1 MTPASR
7 DEALENIRQRVD
19 IVEMIGRY
27 VKLKKTGSNFVGLCP
42 FHSEKTPSFTV
53 SPHKGFFHCF
63 GCKASGDV
71 FTFLMKMEG
80 KTFPEVLEDLAA
92 RTGVELPRRRPADT
106 RAREIKTRLHTLNE
120 EAAAFF
126 DRTLWEHGQAGGAR
140 EYLEKRGLPETVA
153 RRFRLGYARDDWQ
166 GLTAH
171 LEKKGISLEDAVM
184 VGLVAQGKRGPYD
197 VFRDRLVFPIQD
209 LSGKIAGFGARKL
222 SEKEEGPKYI
232 NSRQSPV
239 YDKSE
244 MFYGLAQARAE
255 VQRASDVVLV
265 EGYFDLLSLVAAGFT
280 NVVATCGTALTER
293 HAQIMRRFTGKV
305 ITVFDADTAGMSA
318 SARSAA
324 TLLTLD
330 LAPFMVK
337 LPSSEDPDSFVRRQ
351 GRDAFSALIS
361 QARPSLEVLTET
373 YLSGAE
379 GDVESRTAALKKMV
393 PLLAACRDD
402 LRRGNYMRWVAER
415 FAVEEEDLRRTVA
428 AAQRG
433 GAKRDLHD
441 ADLPRPKDEAS
452 ATAAPA
458 AAPEE
463 EIMVTLLLLFP
474 RLGKR
479 FTESGIQERF
489 ESAPL
494 RDLTD
499 KIVAAGSFDS
509 PAPYLA
515 AIDDSDLRSRLSERL
530 LDVDAF
536 PEDRAESEMLRCI
549 ASLRRRRIKARLRR
563 MTALI
568 DQAMRAGRQAETQ
581 ELLKDKMRLNRELV
595 SLEEYRGRSA

>member
-19 IVEMIGRY
+19 IVEMVGRY

-53 SPHKGFFHCF
+53 SPRKGFFHCF

-71 FTFLMKMEG
+71 FTFMMKMEG
-80 KTFPEVLEDLAA
+80 KTFPEVIEDLAA
-92 RTGVELPRRRPADT
+92 RTGVELPRRKPADT
-106 RAREIKTRLHTLNE
+106 RSREIKTRLHTLNE

-126 DRTLWEHGQAGGAR
+126 ESTLWEHGQAGR

-171 LEKKGISLEDAVM
+171 LEKKGISLDDAVM
-184 VGLVAQGKRGPYD
+184 VGLVAQGKQGPYD
-197 VFRDRLVFPIQD
+197 VFRDRLVFTIQD
-209 LSGKIAGFGARKL
+209 LSGKVAGFGARQL
-222 SEKEEGPKYI
+222 SEQEEGPKYI

-255 VQRASDVVLV
+255 IQRASDVVLV

-293 HAQIMRRFTGKV
+293 HVQILRRFTGKV
-305 ITVFDADTAGMSA
+305 ITVFDADAAGMSA

-337 LPSSEDPDSFVRRQ
+337 LPNSEDPDSFVRRQ
-351 GRDAFSALIS
+351 GRDAFSALLS
-361 QARPSLEVLTET
+361 QARPSLEVLAES
-373 YLSGAE
+373 YLSGSE
-379 GDVESRTAALKKMV
+379 GDVESRTAALKKVV

-402 LRRGNYMRWVAER
+402 LRRGNYMHWVAER
-415 FAVEEEDLRRTVA
+415 FVVEEEDLRRTLA
-428 AAQRG
+428 AMQRG
-433 GAKRDLHD
+433 TAKRGLHD
-441 ADLPRPKDEAS
+441 AVLPRPKDEAS
-452 ATAAPA
+452 ATAAP
-458 AAPEE
+458 EE
-463 EIMVTLLLLFP
+463 EILATLLLLFP
-474 RLGKR
+474 RLGER
-479 FTESGIQERF
+479 FMESGIQERF

-515 AIDDSDLRSRLSERL
+515 AIDDPDLRSRLSERL

-536 PEDRAESEMLRCI
+536 PEDRAESEMLRYI
-549 ASLRRRRIKARLRR
+549 TSLRRRRIKARLCR

-568 DQAMRAGRQAETQ
+568 DQAMRAGRQAEKQ
-581 ELLKDKMRLNRELV
+581 ELMKDKMRLDRELV